1 MLGVAL
7 MTWTGRLLMTLLVL
21 PLSAFSAKKTT
32 LQVLKIGEALL
43 LPLPCPS
50 GRCTVTCDD
59 KPLNIHPHPKDA
71 DTALTIIGTPLEAKA
86 SDGHKT
92 VTIACPKVKAKMY
105 MELDIA
111 EPNYPEETLSVN
123 PDLVTP
129 PEHAMER
136 IRKERKEI
144 ATALTT
150 DYPNQPL
157 TSAFIEP
164 VPFKKVTSP
173 FGIRRLYN
181 DQLKGRHTGVDLRAE
196 TGTPVQAPHDGI
208 VKLSQSNWYTGG
220 HIIIEHGWG
229 VTSSYF
235 HLSELQVKV
244 GDIIKQGQQ
253 IALTGATGRVT
264 GPHLHW
270 GIHVDGTPVNPLQ
283 FMNDTQRLFFP

>member
-1 MLGVAL
+1 

-21 PLSAFSAKKTT
+21 PLSALSANKNAP
-32 LQVLKIGEALL
+32 QVLKSGEALL
-43 LPLPCPS
+43 LSLSCS
-50 GRCTVTCDD
+50 SKTCTVTCDD
-59 KPLNIHPHPKDA
+59 KPLNIHPHPV
-71 DTALTIIGTPLEAKA
+71 DTTKALVIIGTPLEAKT

-92 VTIACPKVKAKMY
+92 VTISCPEKKVKMD
-105 MELDIA
+105 MELDIV

-129 PEHAMER
+129 PDHAMER
-136 IRKERKEI
+136 IKKERKDI

-150 DYPNQPL
+150 EHPHQPL

-181 DQLKGRHTGVDLRAE
+181 DQLKGRHTGVDLRAA

-208 VKLSQSNWYTGG
+208 VKLAQSNWYTGG

-229 VTSSYF
+229 VSSSYF

-270 GIHVDGTPVNPLQ
+270 GIHVDDTPVNPIQ
-283 FMNDTQRLFFP
+283 FMDDTQRLFSP